1 MNMIHYNENKEDLKM
16 PVLIVLVL
24 IAAGV
29 LFVLLSPLFG
39 KIGDIIYRWWD
50 RTFGEE
56 DENTKEDDKKNG

>member
-1 MNMIHYNENKEDLKM
+1 M